1 MTGQI
6 YAVFNKTG
14 NTRAYFCRKSCTT
27 TTSVLTL
34 ATLFWIF
41 LSFVDWNCYRFHLP
55 FLYFFFCFVS
65 KREFSMGRYLW
76 PQPGKDIKGENGPS
90 IQVSFKR
97 HDVIA
102 PWFNLGLDII
112 LWTSKIYITKFVI
125 DCEVSNFN
133 IVVNITNDRFSLRKT
148 KQNRRCMKGN

>member
-1 MTGQI
+1 
-6 YAVFNKTG
+6 
-14 NTRAYFCRKSCTT
+14 
-27 TTSVLTL
+27 
-34 ATLFWIF
+34 
-41 LSFVDWNCYRFHLP
+41 
-55 FLYFFFCFVS
+55 
-65 KREFSMGRYLW
+65 MGRYLW

-90 IQVSFKR
+90 IQVSLKR

-112 LWTSKIYITKFVI
+112 WWTSKIYITKFVI

-148 KQNRRCMKGN
+148 KQNQRCMKGN